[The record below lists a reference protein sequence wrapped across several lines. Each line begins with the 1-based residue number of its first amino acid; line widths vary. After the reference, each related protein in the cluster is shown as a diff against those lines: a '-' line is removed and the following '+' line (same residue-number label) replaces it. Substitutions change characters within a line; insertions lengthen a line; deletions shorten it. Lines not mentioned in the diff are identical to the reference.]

1 MDVQRYKDLLQR
13 ATLGFAYH
21 EVVYDDKGLVCDY
34 RFLEA
39 NEEFGRLTGL
49 KPSEIIGKTVTE
61 VIPGI
66 ANDKLDWIG
75 IYGRLATEGG
85 SYEFEGRSEPLGKWF
100 LVKAIS
106 GERGFFSTIVYDITY
121 YKEIERELS
130 ENEERMRLLLENS
143 NDWVLVLDQDFR
155 INYSTKLGTKI
166 LGMDIDLMRKLDIFS
181 VIHPDDKQM
190 VEQTITWLRKN
201 PNKLTVL
208 EVRVANTENVY
219 SNLEVFASNML
230 DTPAINGYVINAR
243 DITDRVRAL
252 NELKERE
259 DRLRH
264 ITDNIT
270 DVVFVSDKNLKT
282 IYVSPSIRQ
291 LTGESPEEH
300 MAKSM
305 EQKHPPE
312 SLQIMQQVFL
322 EELEKDKNPG
332 IDPNRTRVIELQE
345 YHSNGSLIDISLH
358 VSMRRDQD
366 GNFNGLHGVTRDVSY
381 QKRVERTLQEKN
393 TYIESMLGAI
403 PDPIFVLDHQ
413 GRFTDLKAGNFEW
426 LYVPE
431 VEIHDRTLNEIL
443 PADIAEEIQKYIGI
457 VLKNKKTQEFQYK
470 IEVGG
475 ELRDYEAR
483 ISYLDPEHVIS
494 LVRDITDQRR
504 ATRSV
509 RQQNNFQKMVADIS
523 TAFVKSQVSSL
534 DEIINR
540 CLGQVG
546 EFFEVQRAYIYRY
559 SEDYAYLWKSN
570 EWHCSNCQEVEPKRE
585 EYHVSMLPWWN
596 KMILN
601 GKTIKLEKIEDLLP
615 EYQPEY
621 TILTKQ
627 GIKSILCVPIQSGS
641 RVLGYFGMDFLKE
654 HRQFSDVDTDNFR
667 VIANLLG
674 EVFNKQVVEEHMK
687 SQAQLQ
693 EIISRMAMKYI
704 NLPSEN
710 LEESINHSLRELAT
724 FSEADR
730 AYIFDYEWGKGICIS
745 YNQWQREGL
754 RTSVPMRKI
763 MPTELI
769 EPWPSIHRSGQAVS
783 YEDVANADLP
793 EPLKLIMEIQEVK
806 SMVTLPLMNQGKC
819 QGFVGFDYVSSK
831 RRINKGEVTLLS
843 LYAQLLVNV
852 RNRRTLESRLIR
864 EKDRAEAA
872 NKAKSEFLANM
883 SHEIRTPLNGVI
895 GFAELLFNS
904 GLDGAQHQYAKNIVN
919 SSNNL
924 LGILSDIL
932 DFSKI
937 EAGKLE
943 LAPKKTDLIELVEH
957 ATDIIKIR
965 MEQKNLELLLDVEP
979 GLPRY
984 AVIDPLRLNQIL
996 INLLSN
1002 AEKFTEQGE
1011 VVLQVDHHMTD
1022 SEHADLTFTVKDTG
1036 IGIDKSK
1043 QKKLFRAF
1051 SQLDSS
1057 TTRRYGGTGLGLVI
1071 SNHLALLMGSSIR
1084 LESTLGHG
1092 SKFSVTVNCRVE
1104 WDEPFEDM
1112 RPNLKN
1118 VMVVD
1123 DNLTNLRIIQKYLEY
1138 WHLKPILLSSGK
1150 QALQTLGKDPQYDAI
1165 IIDYAMPELDGLG
1178 TICKIREM
1186 DYRIKSIPIILM
1198 HNSAEDSFLQ
1208 NGCIE
1213 LDIRYR
1219 LLKPVKMHSL
1229 YEQLYAIEHSDT
1241 KKKDIVKDPL
1251 VRTITKFHFDRAPQ
1265 ILIAEDNYLNM
1276 TLLKEMIL
1284 QLFPQT
1290 EVQQASDG
1298 LQAVESVR
1306 KHKLDLVLMDVQ
1318 MPNMDGVTASREIRK
1333 FSQIPIIAITA
1344 GALKEEQDRCLAAGM
1359 NAFLTKPVLAAE
1371 LQDTLSQILEQ
1382 VLQPVEV
1389 KHAPSAKQAERFNK
1403 EVLLSNISGDTET
1416 LNNLLDIARKT
1427 FPQKLSD
1434 LRQAIEQND
1443 DKEIKSL
1450 LHSLKGSAQ
1459 NMRFDGLGKLAADF
1473 EASLGGLDI
1482 DVRTKRFR
1490 EMVEEWDE
1498 VRRIIT

>member
-1 MDVQRYKDLLQR
+1 
-13 ATLGFAYH
+13 
-21 EVVYDDKGLVCDY
+21 
-34 RFLEA
+34 
-39 NEEFGRLTGL
+39 
-49 KPSEIIGKTVTE
+49 
-61 VIPGI
+61 
-66 ANDKLDWIG
+66 
-75 IYGRLATEGG
+75 
-85 SYEFEGRSEPLGKWF
+85 
-100 LVKAIS
+100 
-106 GERGFFSTIVYDITY
+106 
-121 YKEIERELS
+121 
-130 ENEERMRLLLENS
+130 
-143 NDWVLVLDQDFR
+143 
-155 INYSTKLGTKI
+155 
-166 LGMDIDLMRKLDIFS
+166 
-181 VIHPDDKQM
+181 
-190 VEQTITWLRKN
+190 
-201 PNKLTVL
+201 
-208 EVRVANTENVY
+208 
-219 SNLEVFASNML
+219 
-230 DTPAINGYVINAR
+230 
-243 DITDRVRAL
+243 
-252 NELKERE
+252 
-259 DRLRH
+259 
-264 ITDNIT
+264 
-270 DVVFVSDKNLKT
+270 
-282 IYVSPSIRQ
+282 
-291 LTGESPEEH
+291 
-300 MAKSM
+300 
-305 EQKHPPE
+305 
-312 SLQIMQQVFL
+312 
-322 EELEKDKNPG
+322 
-332 IDPNRTRVIELQE
+332 
-345 YHSNGSLIDISLH
+345 
-358 VSMRRDQD
+358 
-366 GNFNGLHGVTRDVSY
+366 
-381 QKRVERTLQEKN
+381 
-393 TYIESMLGAI
+393 MLGAI

-504 ATRSV
+504 AMRSV

-570 EWHCSNCQEVEPKRE
+570 EWHCSNCQGVGPKRE

-615 EYQPEY
+615 ESQPEY
-621 TILTKQ
+621 AILTKQ

-641 RVLGYFGMDFLKE
+641 RVMGYFGMDFLKE

-984 AVIDPLRLNQIL
+984 A
-996 INLLSN
+996 LL
-1002 AEKFTEQGE
+1002 
-1011 VVLQVDHHMTD
+1011 
-1022 SEHADLTFTVKDTG
+1022 
-1036 IGIDKSK
+1036 
-1043 QKKLFRAF
+1043 
-1051 SQLDSS
+1051 
-1057 TTRRYGGTGLGLVI
+1057 TRF
-1071 SNHLALLMGSSIR
+1071 A
-1084 LESTLGHG
+1084 
-1092 SKFSVTVNCRVE
+1092 
-1104 WDEPFEDM
+1104 
-1112 RPNLKN
+1112 
-1118 VMVVD
+1118 
-1123 DNLTNLRIIQKYLEY
+1123 
-1138 WHLKPILLSSGK
+1138 
-1150 QALQTLGKDPQYDAI
+1150 
-1165 IIDYAMPELDGLG
+1165 
-1178 TICKIREM
+1178 
-1186 DYRIKSIPIILM
+1186 
-1198 HNSAEDSFLQ
+1198 
-1208 NGCIE
+1208 
-1213 LDIRYR
+1213 
-1219 LLKPVKMHSL
+1219 
-1229 YEQLYAIEHSDT
+1229 
-1241 KKKDIVKDPL
+1241 
-1251 VRTITKFHFDRAPQ
+1251 
-1265 ILIAEDNYLNM
+1265 
-1276 TLLKEMIL
+1276 
-1284 QLFPQT
+1284 
-1290 EVQQASDG
+1290 
-1298 LQAVESVR
+1298 
-1306 KHKLDLVLMDVQ
+1306 
-1318 MPNMDGVTASREIRK
+1318 
-1333 FSQIPIIAITA
+1333 
-1344 GALKEEQDRCLAAGM
+1344 
-1359 NAFLTKPVLAAE
+1359 
-1371 LQDTLSQILEQ
+1371 
-1382 VLQPVEV
+1382 
-1389 KHAPSAKQAERFNK
+1389 
-1403 EVLLSNISGDTET
+1403 
-1416 LNNLLDIARKT
+1416 
-1427 FPQKLSD
+1427 
-1434 LRQAIEQND
+1434 
-1443 DKEIKSL
+1443 
-1450 LHSLKGSAQ
+1450 
-1459 NMRFDGLGKLAADF
+1459 
-1473 EASLGGLDI
+1473 
-1482 DVRTKRFR
+1482 
-1490 EMVEEWDE
+1490 
-1498 VRRIIT
+1498 